1 MAPIS
6 YQNNNCNTTSSTT
19 SNRNK
24 HEKKKNHYLS
34 NTKAREHSIP
44 YNEAGKVYKC
54 KNKS

>member
-34 NTKAREHSIP
+34 NTKDREHSIP